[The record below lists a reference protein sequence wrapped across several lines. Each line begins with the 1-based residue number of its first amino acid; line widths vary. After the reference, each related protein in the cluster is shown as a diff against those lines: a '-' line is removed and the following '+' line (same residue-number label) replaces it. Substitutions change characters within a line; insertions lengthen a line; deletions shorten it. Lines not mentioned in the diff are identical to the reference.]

1 VIHNIKKHKHQ
12 MNNQHAYHCF
22 EPELITFGLQN
33 SNNNLSFLCC
43 RVVQVMGTKLLHKGS
58 FSNIVRRDDA
68 VEKTTTS
75 SNRHVEL
82 ANHRAVS
89 GHANVCRL
97 LSFETSRLANTL
109 TLELCCTDAYKRAK
123 VRGFTGAELRSLTRD
138 MVAALRHLHA
148 CGIMHR
154 DVKPQNVLLVN
165 DEGTTSEGFV
175 CKIAD
180 FGLSN
185 DMTPGEMLKTICG
198 TPTYAA
204 PEITLGQKYDGV
216 AVDLWSLGCIL
227 VFMLSGQPAFKADS
241 QPELFQKIQSASF
254 LVPQFCSPE
263 ASDLVHKLIALKPSR
278 RIAIAL
284 CWQHAWLAS
293 NRFDFSSEIDDDDL
307 EKNKFH

>member
-1 VIHNIKKHKHQ
+1 VLQVIGQ
-12 MNNQHAYHCF
+12 Y
-22 EPELITFGLQN
+22 ELGKILGAGAF
-33 SNNNLSFLCC
+33 CK
-43 RVVQVMGTKLLHKGS
+43 V
-58 FSNIVRRDDA
+58 
-68 VEKTTTS
+68 
-75 SNRHVEL
+75 
-82 ANHRAVS
+82 
-89 GHANVCRL
+89 
-97 LSFETSRLANTL
+97 RLATKANSDTL
-109 TLELCCTDAYKRAK
+109 FAVKIVNKDSIRDIRDLERVMREMHVLKNISHPNIISMHESIEKGARLYLVLDFASAGELHDFCEARGPLPEKLARVFMSQILCGVD
-123 VRGFTGAELRSLTRD
+123 F
-138 MVAALRHLHA
+138 
-148 CGIMHR
+148 MHR
-154 DVKPQNVLLVN
+154 QGVAHRDLKPQNVLLVN

-278 RIAIAL
+278 RVAIAL

-307 EKNKFH
+307 EKELLAITLESPGAVEVRL

>member
-1 VIHNIKKHKHQ
+1 

-75 SNRHVEL
+75 SSRHVEL

-154 DVKPQNVLLVN
+154 DVKPQNVLLCRPFVAKLT
-165 DEGTTSEGFV
+165 DFEYGIVCTRRQTGF
-175 CKIAD
+175 
-180 FGLSN
+180 
-185 DMTPGEMLKTICG
+185 MG
-198 TPTYAA
+198 TPNYMS
-204 PEITLGQKYDGV
+204 PEVLGGKNHGA
-216 AVDLWSLGCIL
+216 AVDVWGLG
-227 VFMLSGQPAFKADS
+227 VT
-241 QPELFQKIQSASF
+241 
-254 LVPQFCSPE
+254 V
-263 ASDLVHKLIALKPSR
+263 IALADGARGPFERHPCDIIGTYR
-278 RIAIAL
+278 RIRCLEYRIPGLPAVATLAKKIVAL
-284 CWQHAWLAS
+284 EPDRAGLDWIGRWADGKL
-293 NRFDFSSEIDDDDL
+293 
-307 EKNKFH
+307 